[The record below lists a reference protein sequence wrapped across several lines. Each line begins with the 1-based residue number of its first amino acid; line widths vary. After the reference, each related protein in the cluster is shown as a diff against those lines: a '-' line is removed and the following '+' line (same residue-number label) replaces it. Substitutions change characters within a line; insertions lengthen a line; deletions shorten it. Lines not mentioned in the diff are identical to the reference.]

1 MTAREEE
8 LAEVARWAEGI
19 EQVHSCIAGRFRRP
33 EPRRRV
39 LDYLRGLVSSV
50 ERKNGWQLAEQAGDA
65 TPDGVQRLLS
75 TYRWDADLVRDDLRS
90 YVLEHLG
97 DVGLTGVGIG
107 FLRWDMASNLQ
118 VELGFWPGFG
128 QQPDAAPE
136 AALEQ
141 QAAEPV
147 DAVADHA
154 HGARRTAPRV
164 TVIGSQRFGRR
175 PQVAW
180 SNPPLLGVLHPGAI
194 GQGQQG
200 GHRQDEPVPGDAGGV
215 GAPRLVPLP
224 AQALEG
230 LEAQLDPEAQGVP
243 AGTHLIGCK
252 VGEDDPGFLLFGV
265 PDHQQGA
272 AALGLGGAEGGAAAN
287 PRRIGTG
294 DEALG
299 GQSFAAVSA
308 ESDVLSVAHTGMP
321 ALIPYLL
328 PQLGTGDAPVA
339 EHDDGHILGNRWGQ
353 GLQQFHGGVHPGAG
367 LVGVPDV
374 PGHGDGATA
383 VENADDDGGG
393 LVAFEGGVYGQGQAA
408 RPPPAEDPPQQW
420 REAESYVQLG
430 LAGSRAVAA
439 VVEPLPEALAQVVP
453 VAPGRE
459 GGGHG
464 VLAGAAGEDGAADP
478 QRQAGQLWLG
488 EVR

>member
-1 MTAREEE
+1 MPW
-8 LAEVARWAEGI
+8 V
-19 EQVHSCIAGRFRRP
+19 
-33 EPRRRV
+33 
-39 LDYLRGLVSSV
+39 
-50 ERKNGWQLAEQAGDA
+50 
-65 TPDGVQRLLS
+65 
-75 TYRWDADLVRDDLRS
+75 
-90 YVLEHLG
+90 
-97 DVGLTGVGIG
+97 
-107 FLRWDMASNLQ
+107 
-118 VELGFWPGFG
+118 
-128 QQPDAAPE
+128 
-136 AALEQ
+136 
-141 QAAEPV
+141 
-147 DAVADHA
+147 DHA

-252 VGEDDPGFLLFGV
+252 VGEDDPGFLLFG
-265 PDHQQGA
+265 GA
-272 AALGLGGAEGGAAAN
+272 GCRRWALVEGGAPN

-299 GQSFAAVSA
+299 GNRLPPSA

-321 ALIPYLL
+321 ALIPSL
-328 PQLGTGDAPVA
+328 PQLGTGLA
-339 EHDDGHILGNRWGQ
+339 EHDDGQGTAGAQ
-353 GLQQFHGGVHPGAG
+353 GLQQFHGGGAG
-367 LVGVPDV
+367 LVACRMCQARGWRNC
-374 PGHGDGATA
+374 GSH
-383 VENADDDGGG
+383 ADDDGGG

-439 VVEPLPEALAQVVP
+439 VVEPLPEALARTP
-453 VAPGRE
+453 
-459 GGGHG
+459 
-464 VLAGAAGEDGAADP
+464 
-478 QRQAGQLWLG
+478 
-488 EVR
+488 